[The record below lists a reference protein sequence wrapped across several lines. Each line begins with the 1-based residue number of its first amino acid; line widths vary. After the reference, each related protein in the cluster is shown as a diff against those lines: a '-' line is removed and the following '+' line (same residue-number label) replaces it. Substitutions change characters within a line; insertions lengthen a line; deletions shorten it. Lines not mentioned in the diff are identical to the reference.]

1 MIIYMPTSYI
11 WIDVDFKRALEYD
24 DGESFKLLRLIQ
36 ESQQSTWDH
45 QILCANRISN
55 DGQLLIK
62 QLFEKPNIRP
72 RRAVDIQN

>member
-1 MIIYMPTSYI
+1 MPTSYI
-11 WIDVDFKRALEYD
+11 WINVDFKRALEYD
-24 DGESFKLLRLIQ
+24 NGESFKQLRWIQ
-36 ESQQSTWDH
+36 ELQQSTWEH

-62 QLFEKPNIRP
+62 QFCEKPNIRP